1 MKRRLYAEAKYG
13 DSGGNSKK
21 KYLEGKAKQMGND
34 MTSPEIAVNAILL
47 KIGIIYQKQF
57 ILNSVIYDFYV
68 PSKNLLI
75 EVDGDYYHANPL
87 IYEQKD
93 LNGMQKK
100 NVIKDKFKTS
110 LAIGLG
116 YDLIRIWE
124 NDIKKNIQEV
134 EEKLK
139 LKLT

>member
-93 LNGMQKK
+93 LNGMQKRM
-100 NVIKDKFKTS
+100 
-110 LAIGLG
+110 L
-116 YDLIRIWE
+116 
-124 NDIKKNIQEV
+124 
-134 EEKLK
+134 
-139 LKLT
+139 